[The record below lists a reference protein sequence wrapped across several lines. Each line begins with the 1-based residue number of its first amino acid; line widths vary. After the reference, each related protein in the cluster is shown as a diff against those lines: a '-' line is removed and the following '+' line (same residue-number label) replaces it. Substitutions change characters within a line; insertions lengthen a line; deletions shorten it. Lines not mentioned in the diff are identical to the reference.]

1 MARDIENYDWLG
13 LLKSTV
19 DVTKN
24 GFLNDSDARKRFATC
39 KDCIFLKD
47 NNQCRKCGCMMNVKV
62 KVKGASC
69 PIGKW

>member
-1 MARDIENYDWLG
+1 MGDVENYDWLG

-19 DVTKN
+19 DVATN
-24 GFLNDSDARKRFATC
+24 GFLDNESATKRFEIC
-39 KDCIFLKD
+39 KECPFMKD
-47 NNQCRKCGCMMNVKV
+47 STQCRKCGCLMKAKV

>member
-1 MARDIENYDWLG
+1 MSDIENYDWLG

-24 GFLNDSDARKRFATC
+24 GTLDDASARARFDIC
-39 KDCIFLKD
+39 KQCPFLKD
-47 NNQCRKCGCMMNVKV
+47 SKQCRKCGCFMNIKV

>member
-13 LLKSTV
+13 LLKSAV

-24 GFLNDSDARKRFATC
+24 GFIDDSSARERFDKC

-47 NNQCRKCGCMMNVKV
+47 NNQCRKCGCRMNVKV